1 MISFLGGLLNFVSID
16 QIENKVNTEDICLK
30 I

>member
-1 MISFLGGLLNFVSID
+1 MISFLGRLFNFVSID
-16 QIENKVNTEDICLK
+16 QIENEVNTEDICLK

>member
-1 MISFLGGLLNFVSID
+1 MISFLGGLFNFVSIA
-16 QIENKVNTEDICLK
+16 QIENEVNTEDICLK